1 MRYRLGIE
9 DMEPGHWIAWVF
21 ELPGC
26 YSTGKTRVEAISQA
40 GASIAGYQRWLGQH
54 CSDQAFEDPY
64 IDVHIVETYKAVQT
78 EADYVAN
85 AFFEDDRALL
95 TGGHIETARCLLDS
109 TRDDLLALVSRIS
122 PEKRAEPIPD
132 ERFGSIDDILKH
144 IGGAE
149 WWYLD
154 RLELAFP
161 KSELPDEPLERL
173 EKVRAHLF
181 ACLPNLVGDERITWP
196 NREGW
201 SARKLI
207 RRALWHERD
216 HTQHIG
222 KLL

>member
-1 MRYRLGIE
+1 
-9 DMEPGHWIAWVF
+9 VF

-26 YSTGKTRVEAISQA
+26 YSTGKTRAEAISQA

-54 CSDQAFEDPY
+54 CLDRAFEDPY
-64 IDVHIVETYKAVQT
+64 IDVHVAEVYEAEETKLGT
-78 EADYVAN
+78 VAH

-95 TGGHIETARCLLDS
+95 TAVDIGAAHCLLAS
-109 TRDDLLALVSRIS
+109 TRDDLLALVRRI
-122 PEKRAEPIPD
+122 PPAKRVEPIHEKR
-132 ERFGSIDDILKH
+132 FTSIDDILKH
-144 IGGAE
+144 VGGTE

-154 RLELAFP
+154 RLELVFP

-173 EKVRAHLF
+173 EKVRAHLLD
-181 ACLPNLVGDERITWP
+181 CLPDLVGDERITSP
-196 NREGW
+196 DREGW

-222 KLL
+222 KLLSTSEVSRTSEV